1 MPTVKEYRNEKGYYI
16 RSNINGRYVTLQ
28 LSPEA
33 EGLFSDLGFRGD
45 DQISWQF
52 LKPLCDSGHAYT
64 NNSGTAVEIKDIN
77 TEVSFSSGKLSLE
90 KKRRLE
96 EFLNQHTTDDS
107 ASEKDQSST
116 NGDER
121 TSSLDRID
129 ASKRGFIERWSPSD
143 DEYEATLN
151 RIARADDVDGILKS
165 IAHHSTE
172 HPILVNRFRV
182 SSQEVPTYSFDT
194 DGIAWTVHD
203 FRTVDKV
210 GTDAE
215 LFIDI
220 QPGTSHSQ
228 SITIEPETTEWHT
241 TGEQFRGEQ
250 IDEFLTVAPDLLY
263 YLYPLVSSLS
273 SSPRDIISNPTADIN
288 SEDASRLE
296 SFEDLGAVDPNKY
309 SRTLGTILSL
319 GDKGY
324 GRIRGHTGRTFTFSE
339 EEAEDDS
346 IKVGDVVTFEVKPH
360 RGSIY
365 AKNIRKEE
373 IGIPSSEIVRNWPEW
388 RDRSLSWLR
397 NNWTKGRAKRD
408 TNERSISLG
417 SSDEEADYQ
426 CIGVQIDSLTFY
438 LASSVNETGDLLGEA
453 VRTLLKQTIDGE
465 RTIPRAPVATQEVEI
480 SLPTN
485 LLSMIDSVVGTSSV
499 YETRDQFFSAA
510 LQHHL
515 DKGNQVEL
523 TVRVPRSYH
532 DAAKQL
538 AEEYEMST
546 PEFMREALED
556 VLGTELRRKQ

>member
-1 MPTVKEYRNEKGYYI
+1 MPTVKEYSNEKGYYI
-16 RSNINGRYVTLQ
+16 RSNIDGRYVTLQ

-64 NNSGTAVEIKDIN
+64 NNSGTAVDTKDIN

-96 EFLNQHTTDDS
+96 EFLDQHTPDES
-107 ASEKDQSST
+107 ASETGLSST
-116 NGDER
+116 NGDGR
-121 TSSLDRID
+121 PSSLDRID

-143 DEYEATLN
+143 DEYEATIN

-182 SSQEVPTYSFDT
+182 SSQEAPTYSFNT
-194 DGIAWTVHD
+194 DGIVWTVHD

-241 TGEQFRGEQ
+241 TGEQFTGEQ
-250 IDEFLTVAPDLLY
+250 IDEFLMVAPDLLY
-263 YLYPLVSSLS
+263 YIHHLASSLS
-273 SSPRDIISNPTADIN
+273 ASPRDIISNPTADIN
-288 SEDASRLE
+288 SEDTSRLE
-296 SFEDLGAVDPNKY
+296 SFEDLGAVDPNEY

-319 GDKGY
+319 GEKGY
-324 GRIRGHTGRTFTFSE
+324 GRLRGHTGHTFTFSE
-339 EEAEDDS
+339 EEIEDDS
-346 IKVGDVVTFEVKPH
+346 IRPGDIITFEVKPH
-360 RGSIY
+360 RDSIY

-373 IGIPSSEIVRNWPEW
+373 LGIPSLEIVRNWPEW

-397 NNWTKGRAKRD
+397 DNWTKGRAERD
-408 TNERSISLG
+408 TNKKSISIS
-417 SSDEEADYQ
+417 SSDEEADLQ
-426 CIGVQIDSLTFY
+426 CIEVQVDSLTFY
-438 LASSVNETGDLLGEA
+438 LASSDNETSDVLDEA

-465 RTIPRAPVATQEVEI
+465 RTIPRAPVAAHEVEI
-480 SLPTN
+480 SLPAN
-485 LLSMIDSVVGTSSV
+485 LLSMIDSVVGTSSA
-499 YETRDQFFSAA
+499 YKTRDQFFSAA
-510 LQHHL
+510 LQNCL
-515 DKGNQVEL
+515 DEGDLVEL

-532 DAAKQL
+532 DATQQL
-538 AEEYEMST
+538 AEEHEMST

-556 VLGTELRRKQ
+556 ALGTELRRKQ

>member
-16 RSNINGRYVTLQ
+16 RSNIDGRYVTLQ

-45 DQISWQF
+45 DQVSWQF

-64 NNSGTAVEIKDIN
+64 NNSGTAVETKDIN
-77 TEVSFSSGKLSLE
+77 TEISFSSGKLSLE

-96 EFLNQHTTDDS
+96 EFLDQHTPDES
-107 ASEKDQSST
+107 VSEKDQSST

-121 TSSLDRID
+121 TFSLDQID

-172 HPILVNRFRV
+172 HPILVNRFRI

-210 GTDAE
+210 STDAE
-215 LFIDI
+215 LFIEI

-228 SITIEPETTEWHT
+228 SITIGPENTEWHT
-241 TGEQFRGEQ
+241 TGDQFTGEQ
-250 IDEFLTVAPDLLY
+250 IEEFLTVAPDLLY
-263 YLYPLVSSLS
+263 YLHHLAGGPSIK
-273 SSPRDIISNPTADIN
+273 PRDIVSNPTADIN
-288 SEDASRLE
+288 STDASRLD
-296 SFEDLGAVDPNKY
+296 SFEDLSAVTPDEYN
-309 SRTLGTILSL
+309 RALGVVLSL
-319 GDKGY
+319 GNKGY
-324 GRIRGHTGRTFTFSE
+324 GRIRAHTGHTFAFSE
-339 EEAEDDS
+339 DDVDSDS
-346 IKVGDVVTFEVKPH
+346 IEVSDVVTFEVKPH
-360 RGSIY
+360 RGSVY
-365 AKNIRKEE
+365 AHSIHREE

-388 RDRSLSWLR
+388 QDRSLSWIQ
-397 NNWTKGRAKRD
+397 NNWTTDQEKRTTNTRAI
-408 TNERSISLG
+408 SIS
-417 SSDEEADYQ
+417 SSNEEADYQ
-426 CIGVQIDSLTFY
+426 CVDVQIDSLTFY
-438 LASSVNETGDLLGEA
+438 LVSTENETSEVLDEA

-465 RTIPRAPVATQEVEI
+465 QNSPRTPIATIEVEI
-480 SLPTN
+480 SLPSE
-485 LLSMIDSVVGTSSV
+485 LLSMIDSVVGGSSF
-499 YETRDQFFSAA
+499 YENRGQFFTAA

-515 DKGNQVEL
+515 GGGKQVEL
-523 TVRVPRSYH
+523 TLRVPRSYR
-532 DAAKQL
+532 AAAQQL
-538 AEEYEMST
+538 AEEHEMST

-556 VLGTELRRKQ
+556 ALATEFRRNL